1 MTTIEITPGT
11 AAAPVPEEPRENYL
25 NSSHTCK
32 SWLFTLDHK
41 RIGILYL
48 ITISFFFVIGGL
60 MATLIRLEL
69 ATPQGDLMQAG
80 AQNKVFTMHGVYMIF
95 FFLIPSIPATMGNF
109 LIPLMIGARD
119 VAFPRL
125 NLMSWYL
132 LVIGAPLVVIATAMG
147 GIDTGWTF
155 YTPYSSVF
163 SNSQVTLAVIGIF
176 INGFSSILTGLNFI
190 VTMQKMRCPG
200 MTWFRMPL
208 FLWSLYATSLIQLLG
223 TPVVA
228 ITLALVGVERTTG
241 LAIFDPARG
250 GDPVLFQ
257 HMFWFYSH

>member
-48 ITISFFFVIGGL
+48 ISISFFFVVGGL

-69 ATPQGDLMQAG
+69 LTPQGDLMQAETY
-80 AQNKVFTMHGVYMIF
+80 NKVFTMHGVYMVF
-95 FFLIPSIPATMGNF
+95 FFLIPSIPATLGNF

-125 NLMSWYL
+125 NLMSWYC
-132 LVIGAPLVVIATAMG
+132 LVVGAGFVLRATAMG

-155 YTPYSSVF
+155 YTPYPTVSS
-163 SNSQVTLAVIGIF
+163 
-176 INGFSSILTGLNFI
+176 
-190 VTMQKMRCPG
+190 
-200 MTWFRMPL
+200 
-208 FLWSLYATSLIQLLG
+208 
-223 TPVVA
+223 
-228 ITLALVGVERTTG
+228 
-241 LAIFDPARG
+241 
-250 GDPVLFQ
+250 
-257 HMFWFYSH
+257 